1 MVHNFFFE
9 AFNFKIYTVATLKI
23 KLTPIS
29 KYDLPTVFIIIVPG
43 NYPFYNRC
51 GTVLF
56 YFVYI
61 MVSVTTLKIILAQQC
76 RRKAK
81 ERDEEG
87 KKKVSLEKEGKSLS
101 SSLF

>member
-9 AFNFKIYTVATLKI
+9 AFNFKIYTLDTLKI
-23 KLTPIS
+23 KLTLIP
-29 KYDLPTVFIIIVPG
+29 KYDLPTVFIIIVSG

-51 GTVLF
+51 GAVLF

-61 MVSVTTLKIILAQQC
+61 MGSVTTLKITLAQQC

-81 ERDEEG
+81 GRDEEG
-87 KKKVSLEKEGKSLS
+87 GKKVSLE
-101 SSLF
+101 

>member
-9 AFNFKIYTVATLKI
+9 AFNFKIYTLDHPLKI
-23 KLTPIS
+23 KLTHIPKYGIS
-29 KYDLPTVFIIIVPG
+29 TVFIIIVSW

-61 MVSVTTLKIILAQQC
+61 MGSVTTLKITLAQLC

-81 ERDEEG
+81 GRDEEG
-87 KKKVSLEKEGKSLS
+87 KKS
-101 SSLF
+101 